1 MSDNPPGKTT
11 RNQYWLNLTL
21 AGLVGQ
27 VGCLTLVIVLGAVL
41 LGLYL
46 DNLFQT
52 RPWITIG
59 LVLVSIPVSLVVM
72 FFISRK
78 VVAKIK
84 TNAGQGADQ
93 TQEAKFG
100 K

>member
-1 MSDNPPGKTT
+1 M
-11 RNQYWLNLTL
+11 
-21 AGLVGQ
+21 
-27 VGCLTLVIVLGAVL
+27 TLVIVLGAVL

-46 DNLFQT
+46 DNLLQT
-52 RPWITIG
+52 RPWLTIG